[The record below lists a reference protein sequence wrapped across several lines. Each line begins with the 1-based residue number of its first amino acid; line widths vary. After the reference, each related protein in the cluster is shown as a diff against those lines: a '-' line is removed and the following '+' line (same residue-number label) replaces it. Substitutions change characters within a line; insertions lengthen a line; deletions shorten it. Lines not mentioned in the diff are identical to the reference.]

1 MSISNPSSL
10 SGYKFS
16 LIYKASSLKQ
26 GLSDSILY
34 PLVDTISYPFQISKL
49 SFARN
54 LPVLL
59 QALLAK
65 INIDAPF
72 GIYFFENIPISYSTS
87 TSFLLIFV
95 VSIIAHAAI

>member
-1 MSISNPSSL
+1 MSRSNPSSL

-26 GLSDSILY
+26 SLSDSILY
-34 PLVDTISYPFQISKL
+34 PLVNTISYPFQISKL

-65 INIDAPF
+65 INIDVPF
-72 GIYFFENIPISYSTS
+72 GICFFENIPISY
-87 TSFLLIFV
+87 
-95 VSIIAHAAI
+95 

>member
-1 MSISNPSSL
+1 MSRSNPSSL

-26 GLSDSILY
+26 GLSVSILY

-65 INIDAPF
+65 INIDTPF
-72 GIYFFENIPISYSTS
+72 GICFFENIPISYLTS
-87 TSFLLIFV
+87 ISFLLIFV